1 MSDIATQGDDGG
13 LLQRLR
19 ALYPELT
26 KSQKRLADYILGS
39 YQQAAF
45 MTATQLARQLQLN
58 EATVVR
64 FAQRLGYRGYPPL
77 VADVRALV
85 RTELEGHE
93 GAEAQQLQAGAAFFG
108 VLRAQVDALQRAGTR
123 LAPHLVREALSL
135 LRSARHVYVVG
146 QGLSS
151 SLAQLLA
158 ELLRFLG
165 YATTDAAADTLSLAM
180 HLADVDENCVLVAV
194 AAGPPSEETANA
206 LRYAREKGARTLAFT
221 WSLTSPVAQ
230 AADLAL
236 PCGAVEVSPLTS
248 VGVMAGLI
256 DSVVQTLAADDVE
269 GVQMRMERYIQARD
283 YMLARKRR

>member
-1 MSDIATQGDDGG
+1 MSDIATQGNDGG

-26 KSQKRLADYILGS
+26 KSQKRLADYILGN

-77 VADVRALV
+77 VADIRALV
-85 RTELEGHE
+85 HAELGGHD
-93 GAEAQQLQAGAAFFG
+93 GAEAQVQAGTAFFG

-135 LRSARHVYVVG
+135 LRSARHIYVVG

-248 VGVMAGLI
+248 VGVMVGLI
-256 DSVVQTLAADDVE
+256 DSVVQSLAADDVE
-269 GVQMRMERYIQARD
+269 GVQVRMERYIQARD